1 MKHKQTIIAAV
12 CFAMTVVG
20 CSRAAPLPDEEAS
33 TAPSPADTEPT
44 AEAAAEAPG
53 DWAPRK
59 RSYAPSEVSLVSTDD
74 VIEEGASKKPNILV
88 IWGDDVGYWNISAY
102 NMGMMGYETPNIDRI
117 SREGMTFTDAY
128 GENSCTAGRSAFV
141 TGQSPFRTGLLKVGL
156 PGAELGLQKED
167 PTIAELLKPLGYS
180 TAQYGKNHL
189 GDLDEHLP
197 TNHGF
202 DEFFGNL
209 YHLNA
214 EEEPENPDYPKDPAF
229 KEKFGPRGVIRSSSD
244 GKIEDTGPLTKK
256 RMETVD
262 EEILTGALDFID
274 RSVASEKPFFLWFNT
289 TRMHIWTRLKPESQG
304 VTGQGVYADGLVEH
318 DGHVG
323 QLLDKLDELGIA
335 DNTIVFYSTDNG
347 AEVMSWPDGGMIP
360 FRAEKNTTWEGGF
373 RVPAMVRW
381 PGKVPAGVIS
391 NGILSHQ
398 DWLPTLLAAA
408 GEPDI
413 KQKLLKGHRADG
425 KTFKVH
431 LDGYNQLDMLLGNG
445 PSARKEMFYFTDD
458 GALSAMRYND
468 WKVLFSIQEGH
479 GFEVWMR
486 PFTNLRLPKLFNVR
500 QDPFE
505 RADEEA
511 MGYDRWL
518 LDRAFVFVPAQAI
531 VAGFLSTFKDF
542 PPRQKPSSFTID
554 QVVDQLAQPPSN

>member
-1 MKHKQTIIAAV
+1 MARIATSSWAVLMLLPLGACMEAKPPSEEAPTEQPTAAPASKQT
-12 CFAMTVVG
+12 
-20 CSRAAPLPDEEAS
+20 
-33 TAPSPADTEPT
+33 
-44 AEAAAEAPG
+44 EAPPPRN
-53 DWAPRK
+53 WEPRK
-59 RSYAPSEVSLVSTDD
+59 RAVPPSELALVNTED
-74 VIEEGASKKPNILV
+74 VIEEGKTKKPNILV

-117 SREGMTFTDAY
+117 SNEGMIFTDAY
-128 GENSCTAGRSAFV
+128 GENSCTAGRAAFI

-156 PGAELGLQKED
+156 PGAELGLQPQD
-167 PTIAELLKPLGYS
+167 PTIAELLKPLGYA

-229 KEKFGPRGVIRSSSD
+229 KERFGPRGVIRSSAD

-262 EEILTGALDFID
+262 EEFLAGALDFID
-274 RSVASEKPFFLWFNT
+274 RAHRDEKPFFLWFNS
-289 TRMHIWTRLKPESQG
+289 TRMHIWTRLKEESRG
-304 VTGQGVYADGLVEH
+304 ATGQGVYADGMVEH

-323 QLLDKLDELGIA
+323 QLLQKLDELGITE
-335 DNTIVFYSTDNG
+335 NTIVFYSTDNG

-360 FRAEKNTTWEGGF
+360 FRSEKNATWEGGF

-381 PGKVPAGVIS
+381 PGKIPAGVIS
-391 NGILSHQ
+391 NGIFSHQ
-398 DWLPTLLAAA
+398 DWLPTVLAAA

-413 KQKLLKGHRADG
+413 KEKLLRGHRAAG
-425 KTFKVH
+425 KSFLVH

-458 GALSAMRYND
+458 GSLSALRYND
-468 WKVLFSIQEGH
+468 WKVLFSIQEAH
-479 GFEVWMR
+479 GFEVWVR
-486 PFTNLRLPKLFNVR
+486 PFTTLRLPKLFNLR
-500 QDPFE
+500 RDPFE

-511 MGYDRWL
+511 FGYDKWMI
-518 LDRAFVFVPAQAI
+518 DRLFVFVPAQAI
-531 VAGFLSTFKDF
+531 VGRFLSTFRDF

-554 QVVDQLAQPPSN
+554 QVLDKLQEPATH